1 MVQFRKGWRFLPGLV
16 FVLLGLILWRGL
28 FLHPQQL
35 PSMKV
40 GQTIPAFK
48 LPELEKGEFNSSQL
62 YSTAKSINGYA
73 LLNVWA
79 SWCDACAQEQAFM
92 MTLAKQGIPI
102 FGLNYKDEVEHA
114 KIWLNT
120 WGNPYR
126 AVGVDGDGEVAI
138 ELGVYGTPET
148 FLIGPTGKI
157 LYRHPGL
164 LTAEIWK
171 MYFEPKMRG

>member
-1 MVQFRKGWRFLPGLV
+1 MFQFKKTWRFLPSLL
-16 FVLLGLILWRGL
+16 FVLLGLIFWRGL

-35 PSMKV
+35 PSMKI
-40 GQTIPAFK
+40 GQTLSTFNLPA
-48 LPELEKGEFNSSQL
+48 LGGGEFNSSRLMKKQ
-62 YSTAKSINGYA
+62 GYA

-79 SWCDACAQEQAFM
+79 SWCDSCAQEQAFM
-92 MTLAKQGIPI
+92 MTLAHQGIPI
-102 FGLNYKDEVEHA
+102 FGLNYKDEPEQA
-114 KIWLNT
+114 KNWLKA

-126 AVGVDGDGEVAI
+126 AIGIDINGEVAI

-164 LTAEIWK
+164 LTAEIWTT
-171 MYFEPKMRG
+171 YFEPKMKG